1 MVTSDHWLCSP
12 HSSYARFSAS
22 SLLLHR
28 MEHAEAQGNGFSS
41 MPIYA
46 QFYLLP

>member
-28 MEHAEAQGNGFSS
+28 MEHAKPLQRLQLS
-41 MPIYA
+41 MLVA
-46 QFYLLP
+46 SHLLG